1 MKPQYLGQSAVYRQ
15 APERIDPAPSVRHLF
30 LYLFKPAC
38 VNLSSGCASASAMQ
52 RVRQAG
58 RARPVRSIE
67 TNRSRGCPGTS
78 NCLRLSRLWPA
89 WPPVRVH
96 RKKNMS
102 WSTQSRSA
110 SSRSIQASTS
120 NTLSGR
126 AFGPVPRLSFRQGG
140 ASKHFQK
147 KWEPVFRPEMRQK
160 KIIERFHGSGNH
172 GGTL

>member
-110 SSRSIQASTS
+110 SNRSIQASTN

-126 AFGPVPRLSFRQGG
+126 AFGPVPRPSFRQEG
-140 ASKHFQK
+140 ALKRFEK
-147 KWEPVFRPEMRQK
+147 KWEPVLLPELRTSNT
-160 KIIERFHGSGNH
+160 IENFHDHVKH
-172 GGTL
+172 GGAL